1 MRCCMAYLW
10 PESQRVYSTGK
21 EEAKQVDAS
30 PQLRSR
36 AAGAA
41 AAAHQVPARE
51 TLHRDNAVNTIKL

>member
-10 PESQRVYSTGK
+10 PESLRVYSTGK

-30 PQLRSR
+30 LQLRSR

-41 AAAHQVPARE
+41 AAAHQVPKRE